1 MKLYARKTRPI
12 IIPPPA
18 PVQYFST
25 LSFFGPKATAKEKI
39 AMPKQAMLAIVK
51 NELKKL

>member
-12 IIPPPA
+12 IIPPTA

-25 LSFFGPKATAKEKI
+25 LSFCEAKATTKEKI
-39 AMPKQAMLAIVK
+39 AMPKQAMLATVK
-51 NELKKL
+51 YVLKEL

>member
-25 LSFFGPKATAKEKI
+25 LSFGKNKATAKEQI
-39 AMPKQAMLAIVK
+39 AMPKQTMLATVK
-51 NELKKL
+51 NELKEP